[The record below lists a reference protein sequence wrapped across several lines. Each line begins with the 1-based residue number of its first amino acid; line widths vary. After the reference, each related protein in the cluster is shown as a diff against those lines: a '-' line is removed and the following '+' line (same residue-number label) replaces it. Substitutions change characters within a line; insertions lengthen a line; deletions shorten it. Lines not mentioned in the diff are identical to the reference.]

1 MLCRPTTF
9 VHLALLHLFVVLRP
23 PHSLLSPYRTPP
35 RTVPYFFRT
44 AISNVGL
51 APAAVKILERFK
63 WTKFG
68 AIAENIDRDTSTMVA
83 LLSLAATKG
92 ITPTTKQQMFP
103 INGGDDPTPALKIL
117 KEANTKIFMCQVGP
131 GMARKVF
138 CAAYKLGMTN
148 DDTQW
153 VIPSWFGPKW
163 WRVPSAAVDCTAEE
177 MDEATRG
184 YLGYEQKGQSLRSLL
199 TPAKETPAAFT
210 TRYVK
215 AAKTFKHASSY
226 PAGGIG
232 IHQGGY
238 MAYDAVWAWAYA
250 LHDVIVTRQAFY
262 QLSFEDLAKD
272 GTGGQDALKDALYR
286 TNFQGVSGQVTFDP
300 KTADREGL
308 SISIENNQNG
318 TDVEVMVLNPDNTLY
333 VTPGVD
339 VVWRSSTP
347 DGKGGY
353 VKTGMLHKPDDGSQR
368 VIQVQLSM
376 LDDTDNGFGLVKPCK
391 LR

>member
-1 MLCRPTTF
+1 M
-9 VHLALLHLFVVLRP
+9 
-23 PHSLLSPYRTPP
+23 
-35 RTVPYFFRT
+35 
-44 AISNVGL
+44 GL

-215 AAKTFKHASSY
+215 
-226 PAGGIG
+226 
-232 IHQGGY
+232 
-238 MAYDAVWAWAYA
+238 
-250 LHDVIVTRQAFY
+250 
-262 QLSFEDLAKD
+262 
-272 GTGGQDALKDALYR
+272 
-286 TNFQGVSGQVTFDP
+286 
-300 KTADREGL
+300 
-308 SISIENNQNG
+308 
-318 TDVEVMVLNPDNTLY
+318 
-333 VTPGVD
+333 
-339 VVWRSSTP
+339 
-347 DGKGGY
+347 
-353 VKTGMLHKPDDGSQR
+353 GSC
-368 VIQVQLSM
+368 
-376 LDDTDNGFGLVKPCK
+376 GCE
-391 LR
+391 